1 MKIVIW
7 GAGVRGRR
15 LMRFLGK
22 ERVVAFIDNR
32 PEIQN
37 TLYEGVP
44 IVSFDKY
51 LSSYTESYMVITPIL
66 GKETIIEELHG
77 ANISS
82 FMLLSD
88 CPDNFCDYGYE
99 ALMSKALSRVNE
111 GKIVLYGI
119 DFYALLVAEYMKRHN
134 RNVTLVPCIDDNNEI
149 LQKDLRSRGYAI
161 DRLDSGNLNTNT
173 SYVWLTNEISRED
186 DSYIKQNGF
195 ESCSLYDFSDIIPY
209 GVNPDLKF
217 FKDKHK
223 GKRCFVVATGSSLRM
238 EDLDKLAEGNE
249 ICISMNGI
257 YHAFDKTEWRP
268 NYFVVSDKAAHLLAE
283 HIDSIDVKYKFVSD
297 QSDEYWSEKHP
308 DNVYKFHTRFC
319 EKELKFSDDFSLGT
333 YTGGNVTYNCI
344 QLAYYLGCNPIY
356 LLGTDCN
363 FDGYNKGIN
372 AHFTSDY
379 VFDNSLRKGEG
390 TPLTNA
396 YTENEQYL
404 AQMRTYKAA
413 KKFADNNDLQIIN
426 ATRGGKLEVFKRVD
440 FDNLFE

>member
-1 MKIVIW
+1 MEFVIW

-22 ERVVAFIDNR
+22 DRVVAFIDKR
-32 PEIQN
+32 PEIQD
-37 TLYEGVP
+37 TFYDGVP
-44 IVSFDKY
+44 IVSFEKY
-51 LSSYTESYMVITPIL
+51 LSSYLNYYVVVTPII
-66 GKETIIEELHG
+66 GKDRILYELRG
-77 ANISS
+77 ANVAK

-88 CPDNFCDYGYE
+88 CPDNFCDYDYE
-99 ALMSKALSRVNE
+99 VLMGKMLSSVNE
-111 GKIVLYGI
+111 GDVVLYGI
-119 DFYALLVAEYMKRHN
+119 NLYALLVTKYLSRHN
-134 RNVTLVPCIDDNNEI
+134 IKVTLLPNVDDNNEI
-149 LQKDLRSRGYAI
+149 LRNDLKSRGYAI
-161 DRLDSGNLNTNT
+161 DSLDSGDLRATT
-173 SYVWLTNEISRED
+173 SHVWLTNEIGRED
-186 DSYIKQNGF
+186 AIYIKQNGF
-195 ESCSLYDFSDIIPY
+195 ELRSLHDFSDIIPY
-209 GVNPDLKF
+209 GINHDLEI
-217 FKDKHK
+217 FKNKHK
-223 GKRCFVVATGSSLRM
+223 GKRCFVVATGPSLRM
-238 EDLDKLAEGNE
+238 EDLDRLANADE

-257 YHAFDKTEWRP
+257 YHAFDKTGWRP

-333 YTGGNVTYNCI
+333 YTGGTVTYNCI

-379 VFDNSLRKGEG
+379 VFDNSMRKGEE

-440 FDNLFE
+440 FDNLF

>member
-1 MKIVIW
+1 MNIVIW

-15 LMRFLGK
+15 LIRFLGR
-22 ERVVAFIDNR
+22 ERVAAFIDNR
-32 PEIQN
+32 AEIQD
-37 TLYEGVP
+37 TFYDGVP
-44 IVSFDKY
+44 IVSFEKY
-51 LSSYTESYMVITPIL
+51 LNSYLDYYVVVTPIL
-66 GKETIIEELHG
+66 GKERILDELRG
-77 ANISS
+77 ANVAR

-88 CPDNFCDYGYE
+88 CPDNFYDYDYE
-99 ALMSKALSRVNE
+99 VLMGKVLRSVNE
-111 GKIVLYGI
+111 GDVVLYGI
-119 DFYALLVAEYMKRHN
+119 NIYALLVARYLSRHN
-134 RNVTLVPCIDDNNEI
+134 IKVTILPKFDDNNEI
-149 LQKDLRSRGYAI
+149 IRKDLESRGYAI
-161 DRLDSGNLNTNT
+161 DSMDSGKLRANI
-173 SYVWLTNEISRED
+173 SHVWLTNEISRED
-186 DSYIKQNGF
+186 AIYIKQNGLK
-195 ESCSLYDFSDIIPY
+195 SRRLYDFSDIMPY
-209 GVNPDLKF
+209 GTNPGLKK

-223 GKRCFVVATGSSLRM
+223 GKRCFVVATGPSLRM
-238 EDLDKLAEGNE
+238 EDLDRLASANE

-319 EKELKFSDDFSLGT
+319 EKDLKFSDDFSLGT
-333 YTGGNVTYNCI
+333 YTGGTVTYNCI

-363 FDGYNKGIN
+363 FEGYNKGVN

-379 VFDNSLRKGEG
+379 VFDKSLRKGKE

-413 KKFADNNDLQIIN
+413 KQFADNNDLQIIN
-426 ATRGGKLEVFKRVD
+426 ATRGGKLEVFERVD
-440 FDNLFE
+440 FDNLF